1 MEEPMEPVVVGVDG
15 SAESLSALDLA
26 AEEAA
31 SRVAPLAIAHVCDS
45 PTAGRVDQP
54 AAAQRLLAAAVSR
67 ALAEHPSL
75 SVTAELLSGVPADAL
90 VERARRA
97 SLLVIAHSPRCGART
112 LGGRSVVH
120 QVVSRAAVPVVVH
133 RPLYP
138 SAVAQQPRPVL
149 VGVACAP
156 GDDAVVEFAFEE
168 ASSRGALLLAAHIW
182 PGSAYAESRQVWRG
196 FASARDEAD
205 QVLVDTLRV
214 WSEKYP
220 EVAVHRMV
228 RHGLD
233 VPVSLTAASRSAQ
246 LVVVG
251 SRSPDEQLLCAA
263 QVLVHRAGCSVAVVP
278 VNRPQRVG

>member
-1 MEEPMEPVVVGVDG
+1 MGEPLEPVVVGVDG
-15 SAESLSALDLA
+15 SAESMSALDLA

-31 SRVAPLAIAHVCDS
+31 SRVAPLSIVHIHDPS
-45 PTAGRVDQP
+45 TAGRVDH
-54 AAAQRLLAAAVSR
+54 AAVAGRLLAAAVSR
-67 ALAEHPSL
+67 ALAEHPAL
-75 SVTAELLSGVPADAL
+75 SVTAELVSGVPADVL
-90 VERARRA
+90 VERSRQA

-112 LGGRSVVH
+112 TVTSVAH
-120 QVVSRAAVPVVVH
+120 QVLTRTAVPVVVD

-138 SAVAQQPRPVL
+138 SSIAQQPRPVL

-168 ASSRGALLLAAHIW
+168 ASSRGAPLLAAHIW
-182 PGSAYAESRQVWRG
+182 PGSVYAEDRRIGRG
-196 FASARDEAD
+196 FGFALARDEAD
-205 QVLVDTLRV
+205 RMLVDTLRP

-220 EVAVHRMV
+220 QVPVRRMV

-251 SRSPDEQLLCAA
+251 SRGSDDTLLCVA
-263 QVLVHRAGCSVAVVP
+263 QVVVHRAGCSVAVVP
-278 VNRPQRVG
+278 AG

>member
-1 MEEPMEPVVVGVDG
+1 MEEPMEPVVVGVDA
-15 SAESLSALDLA
+15 SAESMSALDLA

-31 SRVAPLAIAHVCDS
+31 SRVAPLTVVHVCDS
-45 PTAGRVDQP
+45 PTDGRVDQP

-67 ALAEHPSL
+67 ALAEHPAL

-90 VERARRA
+90 VEHARHSR
-97 SLLVIAHSPRCGART
+97 LLVIAHSPRCSGRTIGAN
-112 LGGRSVVH
+112 SVAH
-120 QVVSRAAVPVVVH
+120 QVVSRTPVPIMVH
-133 RPLYP
+133 RPLYS
-138 SAVAQQPRPVL
+138 SAVAQPRPVL
-149 VGVACAP
+149 LGVACAP

-168 ASSRGALLLAAHIW
+168 ASSRGAPLLAAHIW
-182 PGSAYAESRQVWRG
+182 PGSVYAGSRQVWCD

-205 QVLVDTLRV
+205 RVLVETLRA

-220 EVAVHRMV
+220 DVAVHRMV

-251 SRSPDEQLLCAA
+251 SRSLDEQMLCPA
-263 QVLVHRAGCSVAVVP
+263 QVLAHRGGCSVAVVP
-278 VNRPQRVG
+278 VA

>member
-1 MEEPMEPVVVGVDG
+1 MKEPMEPVVVGVDG
-15 SAESLSALDLA
+15 SAESMSALDLA

-31 SRVAPLAIAHVCDS
+31 SRVAPLTVVHVCDP
-45 PTAGRVDQP
+45 PTDGRVNQA

-67 ALAEHPSL
+67 ALAEHPAL

-90 VERARRA
+90 VERARQA
-97 SLLVIAHSPRCGART
+97 CLLVIAHNPRCAARTIGAR
-112 LGGRSVVH
+112 SVAH
-120 QVVSRAAVPVVVH
+120 QVVSQTPVPVVVH
-133 RPLYP
+133 RLLHP

-168 ASSRGALLLAAHIW
+168 ASSRGAPLLAAHIW
-182 PGSAYAESRQVWRG
+182 PGSAHAESNQVWRN

-205 QVLVDTLRV
+205 QLLVETLRA

-251 SRSPDEQLLCAA
+251 SRSLDELMLCPA
-263 QVLVHRAGCSVAVVP
+263 QILAHRGGCSVAVVP
-278 VNRPQRVG
+278 VA